1 VEDKIDSTQAML
13 KKISGLAIY
22 PIIGMIF
29 HPAYLICNAIVFNDQ
44 PKIQDALAM
53 GGLMLSIFLLSLGV
67 TFNGALDTLIPQ
79 AYGQRDLRLCRVYLN
94 RQLFLTTFVFF
105 VLSLPLLN
113 VEALVRAFG

>member
-1 VEDKIDSTQAML
+1 
-13 KKISGLAIY
+13 
-22 PIIGMIF
+22 
-29 HPAYLICNAIVFNDQ
+29 
-44 PKIQDALAM
+44 
-53 GGLMLSIFLLSLGV
+53 MLSIFLLSLGV

-113 VEALVRAFG
+113 VEALVRAFGQDEETAA